1 MDVIA
6 MSRLGYDN
14 AVATC
19 GTSLTDG
26 HFKLLKRYTDN
37 VYLLFDQDKA

>member
-6 MSRLGYDN
+6 RSRLGYDN

-19 GTSLTDG
+19 GTSLTE
-26 HFKLLKRYTDN
+26 HHVKQLKHYSDEL
-37 VYLLFDQDKA
+37 YFFFDSDEA